1 VDEAMRRL
9 GPDHPQTLRARVLRT
24 AVYRFRGTTADMRR
38 ELDDVLPLL
47 RRRAADLA
55 ESLTIALKNQAHLEI
70 DDGRYRQA
78 EAAAREAVEVG
89 RERLGGHHP
98 ETVAATLVLAYA
110 QQFSQPPDV
119 ALRTAER
126 GLDLARA
133 AYPEMT
139 MHPRVIEARLVH
151 GRALAEAGKVAEG
164 VEELARVVRDAS
176 DVFGPTSR
184 MVGFF
189 SLPLARFQL
198 ELGQVSA
205 ALETAERAVSI
216 VSTHSTPDSF
226 RYAVALNRRGA
237 ALAAAGRPA
246 EALSDLTRASA
257 TLLRL
262 YGPSH
267 PMTRA
272 FQAEADSARAQL
284 LVVAR

>member
-1 VDEAMRRL
+1 
-9 GPDHPQTLRARVLRT
+9 
-24 AVYRFRGTTADMRR
+24 MRR

-47 RRRAADLA
+47 RRRAGSLG

-70 DDGRYRQA
+70 DDGRYREG
-78 EAAAREAVEVG
+78 EAAAREAVDAG
-89 RERLGGHHP
+89 RQRLGEHHP

-126 GLDLARA
+126 ALALARA
-133 AYPEMT
+133 AYPGMT
-139 MHPRVIEARLVH
+139 MHPRVIEGRLVH

-164 VEELARVVRDAS
+164 VDELARVVRDAS
-176 DVFGPTSR
+176 DVFGPASR

-205 ALETAERAVSI
+205 ALESAERALAI
-216 VSTHSTPDSF
+216 ISTHSTPDSF
-226 RYAVALNRRGA
+226 RYAVALHRRGA
-237 ALAAAGRPA
+237 ALAASGRPA
-246 EALSDLTRASA
+246 EALPDLTRASA

-267 PMTRA
+267 TMTRA
-272 FQAEADSARAQL
+272 FQAAADSARAQL
-284 LVVAR
+284 RAAATPDVRIFPPSASSHVSADRGDSRRTSWQTRAR